1 MKGAAFSLPNISV
14 ILRADSRLI
23 RPDLRQLQPDN
34 LAAHAQRA
42 ENERVHFLRVRSI
55 SANALKPAAV
65 FPSTWC
71 IVVHMSG
78 SSTSSGLEFSGV
90 AAEKRLPIMQI
101 TLFNFGVSEP
111 G

>member
-42 ENERVHFLRVRSI
+42 ENERVYFLRVRST

-71 IVVHMSG
+71 IVVHMSR
-78 SSTSSGLEFSGV
+78 SIPLSPEPV
-90 AAEKRLPIMQI
+90 ADAYDLLDGRIWTARLD
-101 TLFNFGVSEP
+101 
-111 G
+111 